1 MIHLRGSIL
10 INTSEVL
17 ISLWLNIQM
26 TLKLIDILRN
36 ISLCSTHL
44 MKYGAQKTAMLH
56 FPITDL
62 VFLK

>member
-1 MIHLRGSIL
+1 
-10 INTSEVL
+10 
-17 ISLWLNIQM
+17 M